1 MSARTALKAGVA
13 ERDLILKIIEVAV
26 SDLEGLSWAI
36 WGQGKAGV
44 RIPLTILK
52 SNQPK
57 KIESVSAD
65 CHNFYRLQQYD

>member
-36 WGQGKAGV
+36 WGLGKAGV

-52 SNQPK
+52 SN
-57 KIESVSAD
+57 
-65 CHNFYRLQQYD
+65 

>member
-36 WGQGKAGV
+36 WGEGKAGV

-52 SNQPK
+52 SN
-57 KIESVSAD
+57 
-65 CHNFYRLQQYD
+65 